1 MTEQH
6 TASLDLERS
15 YGRKT
20 LWAGGVCV
28 TEERTG
34 AYNGKRP
41 TGRSR
46 NRWEDY
52 IKMGIKGLGSE
63 NVAWIDLAEYTDK
76 WQAIV
81 QVVMNI
87 LFP

>member
-1 MTEQH
+1 
-6 TASLDLERS
+6 
-15 YGRKT
+15 
-20 LWAGGVCV
+20 
-28 TEERTG
+28 
-34 AYNGKRP
+34 
-41 TGRSR
+41 
-46 NRWEDY
+46 
-52 IKMGIKGLGSE
+52 MGIKGLGSE